1 MTTPFTVVVPVKV
14 SDLNFVSSN
23 IPENDYPE
31 YSELTHYS
39 LGQRVIVTTGW
50 HTIYESLDNN
60 NIGLFPPTNP
70 TKWLEVGP
78 TNRWAVFDD
87 SGGTVSSGT
96 AMIEWKFTTGRI
108 NSVSLLEVLASQVR
122 VIGTSLLDGVVYD
135 KTVTLEDVT
144 LIGDWYQYFYAPIR
158 RKTEVTLLDIPPYS
172 DMEITVQIIGPAGSL
187 VQAGNVVVGNAV
199 QLGLTRYGASSGIID
214 YSVKEVDEFGRSKLI
229 PRNFAKR
236 SNVQLFISN
245 ALVDSVQRTLSDLR
259 AKPVLWIAAKDS
271 FESLTVFGF
280 YRDFD
285 ITVEYPAHS
294 ICNLE
299 IEGLT

>member
-1 MTTPFTVVVPVKV
+1 MTTPFTVVVPTKV

-23 IPENDYPE
+23 IPENDHPE
-31 YSELTHYS
+31 YSAITHYA

-50 HTIYESLDNN
+50 HTIYESLENN
-60 NIGLFPPTNP
+60 NMGFFPPTNP

-96 AMIEWKFTTGRI
+96 TMIEWKFNTGRI
-108 NSVSLLEVLASQVR
+108 NSVSLLEVLAAQVR

-135 KTVTLEDVT
+135 RTVTLEDVT
-144 LIGDWYQYFYAPIR
+144 LVGDWYQYFYSAIR
-158 RKTEVTLLDIPPYS
+158 RKTEVNLLDIPPYS
-172 DMEITVQIIGPAGSL
+172 DMEITVQVIGPMGSL

-199 QLGLTRYGASSGIID
+199 QLGMTRYGASSGIID

-236 SNVQLFISN
+236 SNVQLFVSN
-245 ALVDSVQRTLSDLR
+245 ALVDSIQRTLSDLR
-259 AKPVLWIAAKDS
+259 ATPVLWIAAKDT

-285 ITVEYPAHS
+285 ITIEYPAHS